1 MIMRQFLLTLAL
13 SAVCQLAAA
22 QTAQTVIEQADKY
35 PTDHVFINY
44 QMELMT
50 VDGVLYARYK
60 FEETP
65 SMLIRYPV
73 GRSESTFSI
82 PDGVTRICAGAFD
95 GVTLETLFVPQ
106 SVIYISFDAFKNAK
120 IGAFKTTIDG
130 GPTTAV
136 QTPKREL
143 AAEQIYDTA
152 GIPQDDMQD
161 ANRVYVVR
169 LKNGKTVKVKPCK

>member
-1 MIMRQFLLTLAL
+1 MRQLLLTIILIVFCQ
-13 SAVCQLAAA
+13 SAVA

-60 FEETP
+60 FEEQP
-65 SMLIRYPV
+65 SMLVRYPA
-73 GRSESTFSI
+73 GRSESSFSI

-130 GPTTAV
+130 GTTTTV
-136 QTPKREL
+136 SSPKREL
-143 AAEQIYDTA
+143 AAEQVYDTA
-152 GIPQDDMQD
+152 GVLQDDLQD
-161 ANRVYVVR
+161 TNRVYVVR
-169 LKNGKTVKVKPCK
+169 LRNGKTVKVKPCK